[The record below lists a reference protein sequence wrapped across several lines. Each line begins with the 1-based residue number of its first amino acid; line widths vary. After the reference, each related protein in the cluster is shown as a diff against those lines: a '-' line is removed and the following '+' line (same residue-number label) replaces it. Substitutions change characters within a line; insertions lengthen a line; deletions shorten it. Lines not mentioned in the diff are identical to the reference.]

1 MGKVGI
7 GVGVRIGVRVGL
19 GWMGG
24 LGKGWEGQQQG

>member
-24 LGKGWEGQQQG
+24 LGKGREGQQQS